1 MGNYRVPPAPSE
13 VKQLPEYIYRE
24 LGRVASSTADNAEV
38 IFYRTIVAA
47 DASLSAGI
55 SANWKCANAN
65 VIRMSTSNTITV
77 TGIAFSVP
85 MREFVFINV
94 GTGVVAFKNEG
105 TESSASFRF
114 ALPAALYQLSA
125 NHAAGFWYDN
135 VSARMR
141 PLYRT

>member
-1 MGNYRVPPAPSE
+1 MGNYRVPPPPTD

-24 LGRVASSTADNAEV
+24 LGRIAAATADNAEV
-38 IFYRTIVAA
+38 IFYRTIMAT

-65 VIRMSTSNTITV
+65 VIRCSTSNTVTV

-94 GTGVVAFKNEG
+94 GTGVVAFKNAG

-114 ALPAALYQLSA
+114 ALPTSLYQLSA
-125 NHAAGFWYDN
+125 NHAACFWWDP
-135 VSARMR
+135 VSARHR
-141 PLYRT
+141 PLFRT